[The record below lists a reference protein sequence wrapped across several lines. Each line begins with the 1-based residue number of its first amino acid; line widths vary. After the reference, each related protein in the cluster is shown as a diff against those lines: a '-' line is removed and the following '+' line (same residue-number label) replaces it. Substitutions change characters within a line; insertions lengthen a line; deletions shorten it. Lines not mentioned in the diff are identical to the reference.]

1 MHEIK
6 YTMYEGKKK
15 LSTIISVWRDLK
27 MTFGFG
33 QWLYSSFIMNIC
45 KKVSTLLRDKDVG
58 EYIAYTDI
66 SYMSSMNPCPHYNQR
81 ENLY

>member
-1 MHEIK
+1 MHKIK

-15 LSTIISVWRDLK
+15 LSTIISVCHDLK

-33 QWLYSSFIMNIC
+33 HWLYSSFTMNMC

-58 EYIAYTDI
+58 KYIA
-66 SYMSSMNPCPHYNQR
+66 H
-81 ENLY
+81 